1 MLALS
6 QPLSRWKG
14 HPVARAAV
22 RPAAPVRLGRG
33 GESLSLISCHE
44 RLPYSRSPTS
54 SRSGSMH
61 DPNDAPDV
69 TSGPNDG
76 ADKEDET
83 SRPQSCVRK
92 LVHGHQ

>member
-33 GESLSLISCHE
+33 GEPLSLISCHE

-61 DPNDAPDV
+61 DPNGDSDV

-76 ADKEDET
+76 ADTEAT
-83 SRPQSCVRK
+83 
-92 LVHGHQ
+92 